1 MNNFL
6 RFLQVFVLGTWLGAI
21 IFFSF
26 AVAPG
31 VFGILTSRDE
41 AGAVVGFALGRLHF
55 MGVIAAIIYLVAS
68 LVLWRS
74 SPTFGKIAALAVV
87 MMLLSTLVSSHIV
100 IPRMDALRAEMGSVA
115 ATPAG
120 DSRRANF
127 DRLHGVSVVL
137 EGGILLM
144 GLLALSLTVKTVAEK
159 S

>member
-21 IFFSF
+21 LFFSI
-26 AVAPG
+26 AVPKA
-31 VFGILTSRDE
+31 VFETLASRDE
-41 AGAVVGFALGRLHF
+41 AGAVVGSTLGSLHF

-87 MMLLSTLVSSHIV
+87 MMLFSTLVSSRIV

-120 DSRRANF
+120 DSRRAEF
-127 DRLHGVSVVL
+127 DRLHGVSVEL

-144 GLLALSLTVKTVAEK
+144 GILALFLTVKTVKEK

>member
-31 VFGILTSRDE
+31 VFGILASRDE
-41 AGAVVGFALGRLHF
+41 AGAVVGSTLGRLHF

-74 SPTFGKIAALAVV
+74 SRTFGKIAALAVAI
-87 MMLLSTLVSSHIV
+87 MLLSTLVSSHLV
-100 IPRMDALRAEMGSVA
+100 IPRMDALRAEMVSVA

-120 DSRRANF
+120 DSRRAEF
-127 DRLHGVSVVL
+127 DRLHGVSVEL
-137 EGGILLM
+137 EGGVLLM
-144 GLLALSLTVKTVAEK
+144 GILALFLTVKTVEEK

>member
-6 RFLQVFVLGTWLGAI
+6 RFLQVFVIGTWLGAI

-31 VFGILTSRDE
+31 VFGILASRDE
-41 AGAVVGFALGRLHF
+41 AGAVVGFALGRLHL

-87 MMLLSTLVSSHIV
+87 MMLLATLDSSYIV
-100 IPRMDALRAEMGSVA
+100 VPRMNALRAEMGSVA
-115 ATPAG
+115 ATPAS
-120 DSRRANF
+120 DARRAEF
-127 DRLHGVSVVL
+127 DRLHGVSVML
-137 EGGILLM
+137 EGGILFM
-144 GLLALSLTVKTVAEK
+144 GILALSLTVKTGEGK

>member
-1 MNNFL
+1 MRNFM

-26 AVAPG
+26 AVPKA
-31 VFGILTSRDE
+31 VFGILASRDE
-41 AGAVVGFALGRLHF
+41 AGAVVGSTLGQLHF

-68 LVLWRS
+68 LALWRS

-87 MMLLSTLVSSHIV
+87 MMLSATLVSSHIV
-100 IPRMDALRAEMGSVA
+100 IPRMDALRAEMGSMS

-120 DSRRANF
+120 DSRRAEF
-127 DRLHGVSVVL
+127 DRLHGVSVEL
-137 EGGILLM
+137 EGGVLLM
-144 GLLALSLTVKTVAEK
+144 GILALFLTVKTAGEK